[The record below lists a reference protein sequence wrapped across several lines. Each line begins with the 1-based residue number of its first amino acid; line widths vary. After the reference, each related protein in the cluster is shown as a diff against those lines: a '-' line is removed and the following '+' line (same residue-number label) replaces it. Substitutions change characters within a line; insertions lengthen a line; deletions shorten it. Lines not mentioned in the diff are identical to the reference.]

1 MIRFALNTNKFNNYA
16 FFCPVS
22 RLHLTLSSPV
32 GFADRVT
39 PAIARALTAQTIL
52 DIDGKVDMS
61 TIVTGKDALKERRI
75 AKSEP
80 ILAKEIVVKEA
91 SVEEIPEVTEEAPA
105 AKAIPEEEVPAAKE
119 ETVVKKAPRKK
130 DPAPK
135 VEK

>member
-22 RLHLTLSSPV
+22 RLHLTLSNPV

-52 DIDGKVDMS
+52 DIDGKVDMT
-61 TIVTGKDALKERRI
+61 TIVTSKEALKERRI

-80 ILAKEIVVKEA
+80 ILVKEIVVEETP
-91 SVEEIPEVTEEAPA
+91 VEEVPEVVEEAPEA
-105 AKAIPEEEVPAAKE
+105 EVIPEEEVPVAEE
-119 ETVVKKAPRKK
+119 ETVAKKAPRKK

>member
-1 MIRFALNTNKFNNYA
+1 M
-16 FFCPVS
+16 
-22 RLHLTLSSPV
+22 SSPV

>member
-1 MIRFALNTNKFNNYA
+1 MIRFALNTKKFNNFA

-52 DIDGKVDMS
+52 DIDGKVDMT
-61 TIVTGKDALKERRI
+61 TIVTSKDALKERRI
-75 AKSEP
+75 AAKAEP
-80 ILAKEIVVKEA
+80 ILAEEPIEEEPIA
-91 SVEEIPEVTEEAPA
+91 EEPIAEEIPVIEEEAV
-105 AKAIPEEEVPAAKE
+105 AKK
-119 ETVVKKAPRKK
+119 TTRQK
-130 DPAPK
+130 DSAPK

>member
-1 MIRFALNTNKFNNYA
+1 MIRFALNIKKFNNYA

-22 RLHLTLSSPV
+22 RLHLTLSNPV

-52 DIDGKVDMS
+52 DIDGKVDM
-61 TIVTGKDALKERRI
+61 TTVMTTKDALKEKRI

-80 ILAKEIVVKEA
+80 ILTKEIA
-91 SVEEIPEVTEEAPA
+91 VEETPVEETPEIVEEAPVA
-105 AKAIPEEEVPAAKE
+105 EEAVAKKS
-119 ETVVKKAPRKK
+119 TRKK
-130 DPAPK
+130 DPVPK